1 MIKYDVAKY
10 GTKFLIGTALLGAY
24 NVLVAGQSF
33 SSSRTWYDAAS
44 FGASNIIS
52 NAVNDLLYDFLHMNN
67 QGLFPMLTEPLLNM
81 VIYQYMYDNITR
93 PNYSGLSG
101 ERSRNGVML
110 IGGLGNVILRFVEN
124 PILGLWGM
132 KGY

>member
-10 GTKFLIGTALLGAY
+10 TTKFIIGTAILGAY
-24 NVLVAGQSF
+24 NIVVDGKSF
-33 SSSRTWYDAAS
+33 SASSTWYDAAT

-67 QGLFPMLTEPLLNM
+67 QGLFPMLTEPLLNL
-81 VIYQYMYDNITR
+81 VIYQYMYDNFTR
-93 PNYSGLSG
+93 PNYRGFAG
-101 ERSRNGVML
+101 ERSRNSVML